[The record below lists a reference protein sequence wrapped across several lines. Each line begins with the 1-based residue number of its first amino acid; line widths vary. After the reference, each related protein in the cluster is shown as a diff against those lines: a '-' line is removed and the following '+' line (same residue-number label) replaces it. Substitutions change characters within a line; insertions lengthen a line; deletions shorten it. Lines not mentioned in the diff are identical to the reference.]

1 MRFLADSSDYYDYLK
16 GINNLT
22 DTQKQVLYERLKSE
36 LATQI
41 QQQTDRPALPV
52 ATNTTIRT
60 ALPDSEKPKYIV
72 ECCPH
77 CGSTAIKKI
86 GKTKGGM
93 QRYLCK
99 DCHKSFSENYGLIT
113 HYSHL
118 SEWQWKLFVQL

>member
-16 GINNLT
+16 GISNLT

-99 DCHKSFSENYGLIT
+99 DCLKIMVL
-113 HYSHL
+113 SHTIRIY
-118 SEWQWKLFVQL
+118 QNGNGRKLFVQL